1 MRTIRAGSIAMLETY
16 LPIIAKPSVL
26 GLKHFFSAHGITY
39 GMAGE
44 YTSFD
49 SSTQSPIIKQHAA
62 ILSTEVSM
70 KMEYTQPM
78 RGVYAY
84 DYADAMIARCQEY
97 GIDTHGHCIMWHMQ
111 YPAWMEEAMAE
122 ADEAGR
128 YAILAEHV
136 RRVTAHYA
144 PYCVSMDI
152 VNEHQPA
159 VAAQAGVFAKYI
171 GIEAGRF
178 AFTEAR
184 KVSGRCKLY
193 YNSFF
198 PTDDDA
204 EYAISLLDVSDGIGV
219 QMHLNT
225 WRDYTAFYA
234 RVRRMADACKA
245 QGKTMR
251 LSEISVQQIDGY
263 TVEDVANVYRQT
275 IRIAL
280 EYPGTITNYTQWGVK
295 GVAWNGGM
303 LPFDSQGKVVEVI
316 YNAMVEE
323 VR

>member
-1 MRTIRAGSIAMLETY
+1 MSAIHFPFISHDISLRDLFARR
-16 LPIIAKPSVL
+16 
-26 GLKHFFSAHGITY
+26 GLAF

-49 SSTQSPIIKQHAA
+49 SSVQAPLIKQHAA
-62 ILSTEVSM
+62 TFSTEVSM

-78 RGVYAY
+78 RGVYAF
-84 DYADAMIARCQEY
+84 DYADAMIAKCQEY
-97 GIDTHGHCIMWHMQ
+97 GIDTHGHCVMWHMQ

-136 RRVTAHYA
+136 RRVTTHYA
-144 PYCVSMDI
+144 PLCESIDV

-159 VAAQAGVFAKYI
+159 VEAQSGIFARYL
-171 GIEAGRF
+171 GLEAGRF

-184 KVSGRCKLY
+184 KVSGDCKLF

-198 PTDDDA
+198 RTDRDA

-219 QMHLNT
+219 QLHLNT
-225 WRDYTAFYA
+225 WRDYTDLFA
-234 RVRRMADACKA
+234 RVRRMAEACK
-245 QGKTMR
+245 QNGKTMR
-251 LSEISVQQIDGY
+251 FSEVSVQQLEGY
-263 TVEDVANVYRQT
+263 SLDEVAEVYRRT
-275 IRIAL
+275 VRLAL
-280 EYPGTITNYTQWGVK
+280 EYPGVITNYTQWGVK

-303 LPFDSQGKVVEVI
+303 LPFDSLGKPVEAI
-316 YNAMVEE
+316 YSAMVEE
-323 VR
+323 LNR